1 MNNLS
6 RRALLAGGLVA
17 PVALSAC
24 GKGPDADI
32 VWRLGTNLPISHPL
46 SARMKEAAD
55 RIYERSGHR
64 LFIEV
69 YPSSQLGTDAD
80 MLAQVRAGAIQ
91 MLSISGLIMSIL
103 VPQTALSGIGFAF
116 QDRQQLFNA
125 MDGSL
130 GAEIKQALAAR
141 HLIAT
146 PKVFESGF
154 RQITTSSR
162 PINSPADLAGMK
174 IRVPLGS
181 LWTSMFRS
189 FGAAPTSINFSEV
202 YSALQTR
209 VVEGQE
215 NPLAVVDTGKLYEVQ
230 HYCALTNHMWD
241 GFWLMQ
247 NEEALNK
254 LPGDLRDLVQAEFS
268 AAADLQREDLAV
280 LAETLPKKMQDEGL
294 ILNRP
299 DTQIFRQHL
308 RDKGFYAHWREQLG
322 ETSWRVLE
330 NYVGGLA

>member
-1 MNNLS
+1 MTYLN
-6 RRALLAGGLVA
+6 RRMLLAGGLVA
-17 PVALSAC
+17 PAALAAC
-24 GKGPDADI
+24 GKGPDAEF

-46 SARMKEAAD
+46 SARMKEAAG
-55 RIYERSGHR
+55 RVYEKSGHR

-69 YPSSQLGTDAD
+69 YPSAQLGTDAD

-125 MDGSL
+125 MDGAL
-130 GAEIKQALAAR
+130 GAEIKAALAQH

-174 IRVPLGS
+174 IRVPLGA
-181 LWTSMFRS
+181 LWTSMFRA

-230 HYCALTNHMWD
+230 RYCALTNHMWD
-241 GFWLMQ
+241 GFWLIQ
-247 NEEALNK
+247 NEKALSR
-254 LPGDLRDLVQAEFS
+254 LPSDLRDLVQFEFS
-268 AAADLQREDLAV
+268 GAAERQREDLAA
-280 LAETLPKKMQDEGL
+280 LAETLPKKMQDEGM

-299 DTQIFRQHL
+299 DTQVFRQHL
-308 RDKGFYAHWREQLG
+308 RDRGFYAHWRSQLG
-322 ETSWRVLE
+322 ENSWRTLE
-330 NYVGGLA
+330 SYVGALA

>member
-1 MNNLS
+1 MTNLN
-6 RRALLAGGLVA
+6 RRTLLAGGLIA
-17 PVALSAC
+17 PAALAAC
-24 GKGPDADI
+24 GKGPDAEI

-46 SARMKEAAD
+46 SARMKEAAG
-55 RIYERSGHR
+55 RVYEKSGHR

-69 YPSSQLGTDAD
+69 YPSAQLGTDAD

-116 QDRQQLFNA
+116 QDRQQLFNS
-125 MDGSL
+125 MDGAL
-130 GAEIKQALAAR
+130 GAEIKTALAQH

-174 IRVPLGS
+174 IRVPLGA
-181 LWTSMFRS
+181 LWTSMFRA
-189 FGAAPTSINFSEV
+189 FCAAPTSINFSEV

-241 GFWLMQ
+241 GFWLIQ
-247 NEEALNK
+247 NQKALSR
-254 LPGDLRDLVQAEFS
+254 LPGDLRELIQFEFS
-268 AAADLQREDLAV
+268 GAAERQREDLAV

-308 RDKGFYAHWREQLG
+308 RDKGFYAHWRSQLG
-322 ETSWRVLE
+322 ESSWRTLE
-330 NYVGGLA
+330 SYVGGLA